1 MRMRPQSFIFS
12 IRKIIM
18 RLKGNI
24 WLAYSLN
31 LTASSISQHIK
42 TTPMSNSY
50 FMVRRDALILIID
63 NVRHYDMKLIM

>member
-1 MRMRPQSFIFS
+1 MAF
-12 IRKIIM
+12 
-18 RLKGNI
+18 NI
-24 WLAYSLN
+24 WLGYSLN
-31 LTASSISQHIK
+31 LTASSTSQHTK